1 MIIEQAMAKKDYDK
15 ALKLC
20 LEGEKKDADRR
31 GLLLQW
37 QKLRYKIYEL
47 TKDTEAQKKLAYEFT
62 VNDDF
67 DYYVKLRKLYAEN
80 AEEWQRVFDK
90 IIAAVTKPHNKNIYT
105 QILIHEKMKPELLEY
120 CKKYFAYFP
129 RYYQHLLPEYQDE
142 VNDLFLKLLRK
153 KSAEAGSRSAYK
165 EVCDLIEAYA
175 QACGNENASNIIQ
188 ELKLTYVKRP
198 AFIDELG
205 KLNIGTRQE

>member
-1 MIIEQAMAKKDYDK
+1 MIIEQAIAKKDYDK

-47 TKDTEAQKKLAYEFT
+47 TGNIDAQKKLAYEFT
-62 VNDDF
+62 IEGDF
-67 DYYVKLRKLYAEN
+67 DFYVKLSKLYSN
-80 AEEWQRVFDK
+80 DTKEWQQVFES
-90 IIAAVTKPHNKNIYT
+90 IISAVTASHVKDIYVK
-105 QILIHEKMKPELLEY
+105 ILIHEKMKPELLAY
-120 CKKYFAYFP
+120 CKKYLAYFP
-129 RYYQHLLPEYQDE
+129 RYYLHLLPDYQDE
-142 VNDLFLKLLRK
+142 VNKIFVELLRK

-165 EVCDLIEAYA
+165 EVCDLIEKYA
-175 QACGNENASNIIQ
+175 KACGNENALNLIR
-188 ELKLTYVKRP
+188 ELKLTYVKRS

-205 KLNIGTRQE
+205 KLNIETR